1 MKSYFVPLSTAVFS
15 NYPFLGWGEDTQ
27 SAGGLI
33 TLNSMYLTVG
43 DAPEVEVVMH
53 LNIFDDGTKLSAQM
67 VEDGFESYSHSG
79 YVKFNGKVDFVGDY
93 DYFPFV
99 FDDGCVQFINGVL

>member
-1 MKSYFVPLSTAVFS
+1 
-15 NYPFLGWGEDTQ
+15 
-27 SAGGLI
+27 
-33 TLNSMYLTVG
+33 
-43 DAPEVEVVMH
+43 MH

-67 VEDGFESYSHSG
+67 VESGFESGSSAG
-79 YVKFNGKVDFVGDY
+79 YVDFNGKVDFVGDY

>member
-1 MKSYFVPLSTAVFS
+1 M
-15 NYPFLGWGEDTQ
+15 GWGEDTQ

-33 TLNSMYLTVG
+33 TLNTIYVTPAPG
-43 DAPEVEVVMH
+43 APETQEIVH
-53 LNIFDDGTKLSAQM
+53 LNIFDDGTKLSAEV